1 MPEQYEPTDNEKHIA
16 EEFLTIDD
24 WQRLS
29 DERAEALKDSV
40 PGQLHPK
47 LGTLLNRLDER
58 LFDLSRLDDVAK
70 TEGLVKKP
78 EFHATLIGFTRGK
91 EVKTKLAMMKW
102 EKREEVKIALDK
114 LVQNMDW
121 TPVKADPVTYRIA
134 KDYVK
139 VDGNEKELERER
151 RQSIIQFI
159 SFRGTEK
166 FFAQLNA
173 LLGTSFD
180 PPPTHVTL
188 YTSST
193 NPKNMTLGIGISTKE
208 DVDQLHPE
216 PIIFPEN
223 S

>member
-1 MPEQYEPTDNEKHIA
+1 MPEHYEPTEREQHIA
-16 EEFLTIDD
+16 EEFLTVDD

-29 DERAEALKDSV
+29 DERVEALKDSV

-47 LGTLLNRLDER
+47 LFTLLNRLDER
-58 LFDLSRLDDVAK
+58 LFDLHRLDGVAE

-78 EFHATLIGFTRGK
+78 EFHTTLIGFSRGK

-102 EKREEVKIALDK
+102 EKREEVKIALDQ

-121 TPVKADPVTYRIA
+121 TPIKADPVTYRIA

-139 VDGNEKELERER
+139 VDNGGQELERER

-159 SFRGTEK
+159 GFRGTEK

-188 YTSST
+188 YTNST

-208 DVDQLHPE
+208 DVDQLRPE
-216 PIIFPEN
+216 PIMFSEN
-223 S
+223 V